1 MKKLILLIYCIL
13 PNLFYSQGQQYE
25 PKVQFAIET
34 YAFLKGQSAALQ
46 MVAFQ
51 FPALKPDIVA
61 AEKNSKV
68 LFRRAEQNIERF
80 LDDEMNNKE
89 FAMLQDRIDSLL
101 NEQFKNP
108 IEKKEHALDFLKR
121 VKERPGLI
129 TDTVLLKGILSFA
142 YHDAPHQEIADGY
155 AKTFSTKGHPKTEKT
170 TLKLKIPKSW
180 RAEKPEMPETIQQ
193 FTSYCGNG
201 NEKIVIVSYDLP
213 AEKQDLILDEKSVSE
228 MIPPQTKLIRT
239 DAVTIDDRPGM
250 MVEVEE
256 ILNFS
261 NDKMKIRMLQF
272 MVTQKSK
279 LYCVQGSIGPVAIH
293 ENLEPQ
299 IKKYEPLFRLIA
311 TKAQID

>member
-1 MKKLILLIYCIL
+1 MKKLILLIYCTF
-13 PNLFYSQGQQYE
+13 PTLFYPQGQKYE
-25 PKVQFAIET
+25 PKVQLAIET

-46 MVAFQ
+46 MVALQ
-51 FPALKPDIVA
+51 FPTLKPEIAA
-61 AEKNSKV
+61 AEKNSKI

-80 LDDEMNNKE
+80 LDDEMDDKE
-89 FAMLQDRIDSLL
+89 FDILQDRIDSLL
-101 NEQFKNP
+101 NAQLKNP
-108 IEKKEHALDFLKR
+108 IEKKEHARDFLKK
-121 VKERPGLI
+121 VKDRPSLI
-129 TDTVLLKGILSFA
+129 ADTLLLKGILSFA

-155 AKTFSTKGHPKTEKT
+155 AKTFSTKGHPKADET
-170 TLKLKIPKSW
+170 TLKLPIPKSW
-180 RAEKPEMPETIQQ
+180 RAEEPEMPETIQQ

-201 NEKIVIVSYDLP
+201 NEKIVIVAYDLT

-239 DAVTIDDRPGM
+239 DAVIIDDQPGI

-256 ILNFS
+256 ILHLS

-272 MVTQKSK
+272 MVAQKRK

-311 TKAQID
+311 AKVQID